1 MYVLVSV
8 CMCVCVCVCVCV
20 HVRMCVTGMC
30 LCSLIMHSITYACLL
45 VALLFLEVR
54 IYPVFDFTV

>member
-8 CMCVCVCVCVCV
+8 CMSVYVC
-20 HVRMCVTGMC
+20 VRMCVTGMR

-45 VALLFLEVR
+45 VALLFLEVC